1 MSLIT
6 TFTQINIKQS
16 SSKSSYRYSLV
27 IFAGIA
33 LKLEKK
39 LKIKS
44 MSTLAI
50 TPISNDRQQET
61 VLNNKFKPSFLVIAK
76 KTRFG
81 LTIQGKR

>member
-27 IFAGIA
+27 IFAGMA
-33 LKLEKK
+33 LKREKK

-50 TPISNDRQQET
+50 SNDRQHET
-61 VLNNKFKPSFLVIAK
+61 VLNNKFKPLFLVIAK
-76 KTRFG
+76 KTRFV

>member
-50 TPISNDRQQET
+50 SNDRQQET
-61 VLNNKFKPSFLVIAK
+61 VLNNKFKPLFLVIAK

>member
-39 LKIKS
+39 IKIKS

-50 TPISNDRQQET
+50 SNDRQQET
-61 VLNNKFKPSFLVIAK
+61 VVNNKFKPLFLVIAK
-76 KTRFG
+76 KTRFV

>member
-50 TPISNDRQQET
+50 SNDRQQET
-61 VLNNKFKPSFLVIAK
+61 VVNNKFKPLFLVIAK
-76 KTRFG
+76 KTRFV

>member
-16 SSKSSYRYSLV
+16 SSKSSYRYPLV

-33 LKLEKK
+33 LKREKK

-44 MSTLAI
+44 MSTLA
-50 TPISNDRQQET
+50 ISNDRQQET
-61 VLNNKFKPSFLVIAK
+61 VLNNKFKPLFLVIAK
-76 KTRFG
+76 KTRFV

>member
-1 MSLIT
+1 MSLIS

-50 TPISNDRQQET
+50 SNDRQQET
-61 VLNNKFKPSFLVIAK
+61 VLNNKFKPLFLVIAK

>member
-6 TFTQINIKQS
+6 IFTQINIKQS

-33 LKLEKK
+33 LKREKK

-44 MSTLAI
+44 MSTLA
-50 TPISNDRQQET
+50 ISNDRQQET
-61 VLNNKFKPSFLVIAK
+61 VLNNKFKPLFLVIAK

>member
-27 IFAGIA
+27 IFAAIA

-50 TPISNDRQQET
+50 SNDRQQGT
-61 VLNNKFKPSFLVIAK
+61 VLNNKFKSLCLVIAN

>member
-33 LKLEKK
+33 LKREKK

-44 MSTLAI
+44 MSTLA
-50 TPISNDRQQET
+50 ISNDRQQET
-61 VLNNKFKPSFLVIAK
+61 VLNNKFKPLFLVIAK
-76 KTRFG
+76 KTRFV
-81 LTIQGKR
+81 LTIQGKK

>member
-33 LKLEKK
+33 LKREKK

-50 TPISNDRQQET
+50 SNDRQQET
-61 VLNNKFKPSFLVIAK
+61 VLNNKCKPLFLVIAK
-76 KTRFG
+76 KTRFV

>member
-33 LKLEKK
+33 LKREKK

-44 MSTLAI
+44 MSTLA
-50 TPISNDRQQET
+50 ISNDRQQET
-61 VLNNKFKPSFLVIAK
+61 VLNNKFQPLFLVIAK
-76 KTRFG
+76 KTRFV

>member
-33 LKLEKK
+33 LKREKK

-44 MSTLAI
+44 MSTLA
-50 TPISNDRQQET
+50 ISNDRQQET
-61 VLNNKFKPSFLVIAK
+61 VLNNKFKPLFLVTTK
-76 KTRFG
+76 KTRFV

>member
-33 LKLEKK
+33 LKREKK

-50 TPISNDRQQET
+50 SNDRQQET
-61 VLNNKFKPSFLVIAK
+61 VMNNKFKPLFLVIAK
-76 KTRFG
+76 KTRFV

>member
-44 MSTLAI
+44 MSSLA
-50 TPISNDRQQET
+50 ISNDRQQET
-61 VLNNKFKPSFLVIAK
+61 VLNNKFKPLFLVIAK

>member
-50 TPISNDRQQET
+50 SNDRQQET
-61 VLNNKFKPSFLVIAK
+61 VVNNKFKPLFLVIAK
-76 KTRFG
+76 KTRFV
-81 LTIQGKR
+81 LTIQGKK

>member
-6 TFTQINIKQS
+6 IFTQINIKQS

-33 LKLEKK
+33 LKREKK

-44 MSTLAI
+44 MSTLA
-50 TPISNDRQQET
+50 ISNDRQQET
-61 VLNNKFKPSFLVIAK
+61 VLNNKFKPLFLVIAK
-76 KTRFG
+76 KTRFV
-81 LTIQGKR
+81 LTIQGKK

>member
-33 LKLEKK
+33 LKREKK

-50 TPISNDRQQET
+50 SNDRQQET
-61 VLNNKFKPSFLVIAK
+61 VVNNKFKPLFLVIAK
-76 KTRFG
+76 KTRFV
-81 LTIQGKR
+81 LTTQGKR

>member
-50 TPISNDRQQET
+50 SNDRQQET
-61 VLNNKFKPSFLVIAK
+61 VLNNKFKPLFLVIAK
-76 KTRFG
+76 KTRFV

>member
-33 LKLEKK
+33 LKREKK

-50 TPISNDRQQET
+50 SNDRQQGT
-61 VLNNKFKPSFLVIAK
+61 VLNNKFKPLCLVIAN

>member
-33 LKLEKK
+33 LKREKK
-39 LKIKS
+39 WKIKS
-44 MSTLAI
+44 MSTLA
-50 TPISNDRQQET
+50 ISNDRQQET
-61 VLNNKFKPSFLVIAK
+61 VLNNKFKPLFLVIAK
-76 KTRFG
+76 KTRFV

>member
-33 LKLEKK
+33 LKREKK

-50 TPISNDRQQET
+50 SNDRQQET
-61 VLNNKFKPSFLVIAK
+61 VVNNKFKPLFLVIAK
-76 KTRFG
+76 KTRFV

>member
-1 MSLIT
+1 MSLIN

-33 LKLEKK
+33 LKREKK

-44 MSTLAI
+44 MSTLA
-50 TPISNDRQQET
+50 ISNDRQQET
-61 VLNNKFKPSFLVIAK
+61 VLNNKFKPLFLVIAK
-76 KTRFG
+76 KTRFV

>member
-33 LKLEKK
+33 LKREKK

-44 MSTLAI
+44 MSTLA
-50 TPISNDRQQET
+50 ISNDRQQET
-61 VLNNKFKPSFLVIAK
+61 VLNNKFKPLFLVIAK

>member
-33 LKLEKK
+33 LKREKK

-44 MSTLAI
+44 MSTLA
-50 TPISNDRQQET
+50 ISNDRQQET
-61 VLNNKFKPSFLVIAK
+61 VLNNKFKPLFLVIAK
-76 KTRFG
+76 KTRFV
-81 LTIQGKR
+81 LKIKKKR

>member
-33 LKLEKK
+33 LKREKK

-44 MSTLAI
+44 MSTLA
-50 TPISNDRQQET
+50 ISNDRQQET
-61 VLNNKFKPSFLVIAK
+61 VLNNKFKPLFLVIAK
-76 KTRFG
+76 KTRFV

>member
-50 TPISNDRQQET
+50 SNDRQQET
-61 VLNNKFKPSFLVIAK
+61 VLNNKFKPLFLVIAK
-76 KTRFG
+76 KTRFV
-81 LTIQGKR
+81 LTIQGKK

>member
-33 LKLEKK
+33 LKREKK

-44 MSTLAI
+44 MSTLA
-50 TPISNDRQQET
+50 ISNDRQQET
-61 VLNNKFKPSFLVIAK
+61 VLNNKFKPL
-76 KTRFG
+76 
-81 LTIQGKR
+81 

>member
-16 SSKSSYRYSLV
+16 SSKSTYRYSLV

-33 LKLEKK
+33 LKREKK

-44 MSTLAI
+44 MSTLA
-50 TPISNDRQQET
+50 ISNDRQQET
-61 VLNNKFKPSFLVIAK
+61 VLNNKFKPLFLVIAK
-76 KTRFG
+76 KTRFV

>member
-27 IFAGIA
+27 IFAGLA

-50 TPISNDRQQET
+50 SNDRQQET
-61 VLNNKFKPSFLVIAK
+61 VVNNKFKPLFLVIAK
-76 KTRFG
+76 KTRFV